1 VKTFVICGFLLLS
14 AGLFAQAVPEPTPMP
29 KKIYSRDPITI
40 IDPARENPIMVL
52 YENKRV
58 FVKTAKSVTDSI
70 SAKNRY
76 RILTNNDSIARY
88 TNSKFVR
95 QVVLIEPR

>member
-29 KKIYSRDPITI
+29 KKVYLRDPITI

-52 YENKRV
+52 YEN
-58 FVKTAKSVTDSI
+58 
-70 SAKNRY
+70 
-76 RILTNNDSIARY
+76 
-88 TNSKFVR
+88 
-95 QVVLIEPR
+95 